1 MANNRNLTSYQK
13 QKGIYHRKLSVYK
26 IVGGPKKQALDWVL
40 NSQNTTSKL
49 TCQGNCYLWVSGEDG
64 ESRSWHRRLP
74 RKLLGPGTH
83 HVCHIQGSASC
94 CCNHGLQLCLGY
106 DWRILKA
113 IMSHATSAGSA
124 SAKWKQNWLQPL
136 SHLTKFLIKILSE
149 KPKSHKIKSLECI
162 LLGFLAPMG

>member
-1 MANNRNLTSYQK
+1 MADNRNLSSCQK
-13 QKGIYHRKLSVYK
+13 QKGIYHRKLFTK
-26 IVGGPKKQALDWVL
+26 LWGGQKPGPRLSLEFPEHHLK
-40 NSQNTTSKL
+40 
-49 TCQGNCYLWVSGEDG
+49 TCQGNRYLWVSREDG

-74 RKLLGPGTH
+74 HKLLGPGTH
-83 HVCHIQGSASC
+83 HICHIQDSASC